1 MRPVRF
7 AAVSLVAASLFA
19 SSAARA
25 DDKAPPAKPPADAPK
40 PSEPAKH
47 DDTKHDEVLRVEKAK
62 TLVKELEEAIA
73 KVKAATPIDAALLH
87 TLMEALDRAKALANP
102 AKPEELTAEEKK
114 AVVDEAKKQGGA
126 DSPAANDPLNDWQEK
141 AISKAF
147 EGADLS
153 EEETIKAKKI
163 VGDWWKEN
171 LASTGDS
178 KKQSDLK
185 RKRDDDL
192 EKAVGKKARKII
204 NNLNAM
210 GPGRR

>member
-1 MRPVRF
+1 MRPIRF
-7 AAVSLVAASLFA
+7 VAVSLFAVSLVAASV
-19 SSAARA
+19 ARA
-25 DDKAPPAKPPADAPK
+25 DDKAPPAKPPAEGAKPGDAPK
-40 PSEPAKH
+40 KDDAK
-47 DDTKHDEVLRVEKAK
+47 KDEVLRVERAK
-62 TLVKELEEAIA
+62 KLVKELEDAIA
-73 KVKAATPIDAALLH
+73 RVKAATPIDALLLQN
-87 TLMEALDRAKALANP
+87 LMEALDRAKTLASP
-102 AKPEELTAEEKK
+102 AKPEELTADEKK
-114 AVVDEAKKQGGA
+114 AVLDEAKKQGGA
-126 DSPAANDPLNDWQEK
+126 DSPPANDPLNDWQEK
-141 AISKAF
+141 AITKAF

-163 VGDWWKEN
+163 VGEWWKEN